1 MDTFFRFLYEF
12 LQQFFSAFILMF
24 KGIFNG
30 IIKMFDIKSYI
41 GIINFYKNDFNGP
54 EWVLVSLAILCVV
67 VIIGGIILLIY
78 FLIRKYIRF
87 RKTVVEQESLL
98 EEVADLNNQVADLM
112 NEKES
117 ILAMKVSNLEKMI
130 L

>member
-41 GIINFYKNDFNGP
+41 GMVG
-54 EWVLVSLAILCVV
+54 LVIVY
-67 VIIGGIILLIY
+67 LLVN
-78 FLIRKYIRF
+78 RRGK
-87 RKTVVEQESLL
+87 
-98 EEVADLNNQVADLM
+98 
-112 NEKES
+112 
-117 ILAMKVSNLEKMI
+117 
-130 L
+130 

>member
-54 EWVLVSLAILCVV
+54 
-67 VIIGGIILLIY
+67 
-78 FLIRKYIRF
+78 
-87 RKTVVEQESLL
+87 
-98 EEVADLNNQVADLM
+98 
-112 NEKES
+112 
-117 ILAMKVSNLEKMI
+117 
-130 L
+130 